1 MNTIFQH
8 KSVLTR
14 EVLEYLNPQP
24 GKIYVDCTFGGGG
37 HTRAILEKE
46 PECTVIGI
54 DWDLDTLKLTAPEIQ
69 EEFGDRFLR
78 VMGNFG
84 NLERLLKR
92 IGVDKV
98 DGILADFGTSQY
110 QIKEKAGF
118 SFSSDTL
125 LDMRMSTG
133 HYKVWAADIV
143 NNATEKELAHI
154 FYTYGEE
161 RHGAKI
167 ARAIVEE
174 RKIKKFRTTRDLA
187 ELIEKLLGRKP
198 GTIHPA
204 TRVFQALRIVVN
216 DELGNIHSLLQQV
229 PRLLHEGGR
238 LVCISFHSLEDRMVK
253 QYMKESPYF
262 KILTNKVITAQEDEL
277 EANPSSRSAKLR
289 AAEKIAESI

>member
-1 MNTIFQH
+1 MTTFFHH

-14 EVLEYLNPQP
+14 EVLEYLDPQP
-24 GKIYVDCTFGGGG
+24 GKVYVDCTFGGGG

-46 PECTVIGI
+46 PDCTVIGI

-69 EEFGDRFLR
+69 EEFGDRFIR

-92 IGVDKV
+92 IDSDKV
-98 DGILADFGTSQY
+98 DGILADFGTSQF
-110 QIKEKAGF
+110 QIKQKPGF
-118 SFSSDTL
+118 SFTEDTP
-125 LDMRMSTG
+125 LDMRMSSG

-174 RKIKKFRTTRDLA
+174 RKTKKFRTTRELA
-187 ELIEKLLGRKP
+187 ELIENLLGHRP
-198 GTIHPA
+198 GKIHPA

-216 DELGNIHSLLQQV
+216 DELGNIHSLLQQA
-229 PRLLHEGGR
+229 PRLLHEKGR

-262 KILTNKVITAQEDEL
+262 NILTNKVITAQADEL
-277 EANPSSRSAKLR
+277 ASNPSSRSAKLR